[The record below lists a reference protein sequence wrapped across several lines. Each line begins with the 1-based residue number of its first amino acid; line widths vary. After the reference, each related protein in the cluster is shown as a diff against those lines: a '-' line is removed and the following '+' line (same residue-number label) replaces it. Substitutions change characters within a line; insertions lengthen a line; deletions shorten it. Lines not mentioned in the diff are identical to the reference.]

1 MTTGQKIRILRI
13 DKGWTQEELGKRV
26 GVQRAAINKY
36 EKGTVVNIKR
46 STLEKLGEALGISPA
61 ELLDD
66 DLDTSLSIRNLYES
80 QLSPIEEDLI
90 AGIKRLR
97 KSYQYIVV
105 DLVNDL
111 LKVQAREDEARKQRE
126 EAL

>member
-1 MTTGQKIRILRI
+1 MTTGQKIKILRM
-13 DKGWTQEELGKRV
+13 DKGWTQEELGKKI

-111 LKVQAREDEARKQRE
+111 LKVQAREDEAKKQRE
-126 EAL
+126 ESL